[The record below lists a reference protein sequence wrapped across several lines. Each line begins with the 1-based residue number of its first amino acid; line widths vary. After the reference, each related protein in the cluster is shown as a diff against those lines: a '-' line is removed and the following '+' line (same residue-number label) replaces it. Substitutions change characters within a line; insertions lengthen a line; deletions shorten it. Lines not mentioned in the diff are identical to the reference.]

1 MTAKTYTC
9 AITGEELPLGTN
21 AKLVSS
27 KLIDSTL
34 LLEMRA
40 KFDSLEDATD
50 YLNGLDDK
58 RTFKY
63 VPASDDYSD
72 NIFVEFVQWYNVSHK
87 AFIETYDKL

>member
-1 MTAKTYTC
+1 MTTKTYTC
-9 AITGEELPLGTN
+9 AITGEELPIGTN

-40 KFDSLEDATD
+40 KFDDLEDATN
-50 YLNGLDDK
+50 YLNSLDDK

>member
-1 MTAKTYTC
+1 MTTKTYTC
-9 AITGEELPLGTN
+9 EISGQELPVGTN

-27 KLIDSTL
+27 KPIDSTL

-40 KFDSLEDATD
+40 KFENLEDATD

-72 NIFVEFVQWYNVSHK
+72 TIFVEFVEWFKVSHK
-87 AFIETYDKL
+87 AFKDTYERY